1 MGMTIGCTSE
11 IKEKLRFSLYFAR
24 FALSLRLCLLDRLR
38 LGNKR
43 KTLFLFVFR
52 SVCTIFATSIY
63 EVLTKN
69 YRMK

>member
-1 MGMTIGCTSE
+1 MGMTIDFTSE
-11 IKEKLRFSLYFAR
+11 IKINPNFILYSSR
-24 FALSLRLCLLDRLR
+24 FALSLRLRLLDRLH

>member
-11 IKEKLRFSLYFAR
+11 IKEKLCFSLYFAR
-24 FALSLRLCLLDRLR
+24 FALSLRLCLLDRLH

-43 KTLFLFVFR
+43 KTPFLFVFR

>member
-1 MGMTIGCTSE
+1 MGMTIGFTSE
-11 IKEKLRFSLYFAR
+11 IKEKLRFSLYFAW
-24 FALSLRLCLLDRLR
+24 FALSLRLCLLDRLH

-43 KTLFLFVFR
+43 KTPFLFVFR

>member
-1 MGMTIGCTSE
+1 MGMTIGCTSD

-24 FALSLRLCLLDRLR
+24 FALSLRLFLLYRLH

-43 KTLFLFVFR
+43 KTPFLFVFR

>member
-1 MGMTIGCTSE
+1 MFFDF
-11 IKEKLRFSLYFAR
+11 LRFC
-24 FALSLRLCLLDRLR
+24 LSHKKTTKHDGHDDRLH

-43 KTLFLFVFR
+43 KTPFLFVFR

>member
-24 FALSLRLCLLDRLR
+24 FALSLRLRLLDRLH

-43 KTLFLFVFR
+43 KNVFFFVFR
-52 SVCTIFATSIY
+52 SLCTTFAKRKI
-63 EVLTKN
+63 KN
-69 YRMK
+69 HGNIWIL

>member
-1 MGMTIGCTSE
+1 MGMTIGFTSE
-11 IKEKLRFSLYFAR
+11 IKEK
-24 FALSLRLCLLDRLR
+24 
-38 LGNKR
+38 
-43 KTLFLFVFR
+43 TTFLFVFR

>member
-1 MGMTIGCTSE
+1 MGMTIGCTSD

-24 FALSLRLCLLDRLR
+24 FALSLRLRLLDRLH

-63 EVLTKN
+63 EVLTK
-69 YRMK
+69 KL

>member
-24 FALSLRLCLLDRLR
+24 FALSLRLRLLDRLH